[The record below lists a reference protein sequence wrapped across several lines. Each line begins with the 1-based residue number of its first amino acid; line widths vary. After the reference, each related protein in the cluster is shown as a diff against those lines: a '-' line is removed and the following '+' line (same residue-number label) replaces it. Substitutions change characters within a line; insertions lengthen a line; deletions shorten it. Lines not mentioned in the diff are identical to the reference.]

1 MQAAVG
7 FIAAEGRVMGAAAV
21 WGGGLIAIVVVLMA
35 VYVALLL
42 RGIANERVISQ
53 AIASMIAARRVRDV
67 PPQRSLL
74 RAVAKTLADQE
85 RAASRIEVAVREW
98 ALSGPQS
105 LTPKVVIEEILSLPE
120 PQELVTDFFAEH
132 AGDAGSAGAFAAFA
146 GQLIRME
153 IMRVY
158 PDLDDDWSADLDKLL
173 AVAAD
178 GRISTVAFAGLD
190 VRIGTR
196 QRRAPRMTD
205 ADEVTVPEIARAI
218 ERATRRQLRLATLL
232 HGQAEAILRLRDA
245 RWKEKPRGA
254 AVRSLLHPPGQ
265 DESGGESPD
274 PGGASRWLRMRRL
287 LAAPR
292 IKLRRPG
299 FRKED
304 LESLEVTFDAIGEAV
319 ENAVECLG
327 NGEPMRALYLL
338 TGISV
343 PVPAGLPG
351 RIYNRDSLAQVR
363 PLVAIGVWHRLAV
376 CRWAATAMREVGDD
390 VRAW

>member
-21 WGGGLIAIVVVLMA
+21 WGGGLIAIAVVLMA

-98 ALSGPQS
+98 A
-105 LTPKVVIEEILSLPE
+105 E